1 MSTLERAITGSMHTA
16 AMLLVRDV
24 RVAVRRKS
32 DAFGAAVFFVGAA
45 SVFPLGVGPE
55 SQLLGKMGA
64 GVVWVVALLA
74 GMISMPSIFADDG
87 LDGSLESM
95 LLSPTPL
102 PLLVAAKVL
111 AHWAISGL
119 TIIVLAPLLAVQ
131 YGLPLAEIV
140 TLELSLLLGTP
151 VISLVG
157 AIGAALTV
165 GVRRPTVLVFLLT
178 LPLVC
183 PVLIFGAGA
192 VAATASGLSSAP
204 YLSLLGALLALALF
218 YGPIAAGAALRV
230 SLD

>member
-1 MSTLERAITGSMHTA
+1 MSALEWAQGGPMHTA
-16 AMLLVRDV
+16 ATLMVRDV
-24 RVAVRRKS
+24 RVAIRRKS
-32 DAFGAAVFFVGAA
+32 DAFGAAVFFVCAA

-55 SQLLGKMGA
+55 SELLVRMGA

-74 GMISMPSIFADDG
+74 GIISLPGIFADDG
-87 LDGSLESM
+87 VDGSLESM

-102 PLLVAAKVL
+102 PLLVLAKGL

-119 TIIVLAPLLAVQ
+119 TIVVLAPLLAVQ
-131 YGLPLAEIV
+131 YGLSLAEIV

-165 GVRRPTVLVFLLT
+165 GVRRSTVLVFLLT

-192 VAATASGLSSAP
+192 VAATASGLSSTP